1 MVMLLIGFGIVIVA
15 VGFALRTWLD
25 DEGEE
30 RLSHT
35 LPDRDH
41 V

>member
-1 MVMLLIGFGIVIVA
+1 MLMLLIGFGVA
-15 VGFALRTWLD
+15 VIAVAFALRTWFD